1 MSRCGYRG
9 EKRLIVAGMATMPSR
24 AATFPIALRSIL
36 PQVDRLYLYLDGHF
50 EVPEVAR
57 GDPRIVSILSR
68 DVPDLRGNGKFLA
81 LSLESAACLYL
92 GVDDDIAYPPRYVA
106 NLCNGIRAYGNH
118 AVVGYH
124 GVILA
129 RPVVQLAKGH
139 TVLHFAEKLD
149 ARKVVDLLGT
159 GTIMFSPQ
167 RLRFDFRSWPHVNA
181 MDLYLALEAARAKH
195 PLVCLERDRGFLR
208 ALAENQP
215 DSCYSALR
223 RDDSLEI
230 DLARRLPTRRRF
242 LGAAI
247 DDRIRLGWARIS
259 ALRRIDRPSP

>member
-1 MSRCGYRG
+1 MASSWRSRYQS
-9 EKRLIVAGMATMPSR
+9 T
-24 AATFPIALRSIL
+24 
-36 PQVDRLYLYLDGHF
+36 
-50 EVPEVAR
+50 
-57 GDPRIVSILSR
+57 
-68 DVPDLRGNGKFLA
+68 
-81 LSLESAACLYL
+81 ACLYL

-106 NLCNGIRAYGNH
+106 SLCNGIRAYGNRP
-118 AVVGYH
+118 VVGYH

-208 ALAENQP
+208 ALAEDQRLLAP
-215 DSCYSALR
+215 FDATIRWRLIWL
-223 RDDSLEI
+223 DDC
-230 DLARRLPTRRRF
+230 
-242 LGAAI
+242 
-247 DDRIRLGWARIS
+247 
-259 ALRRIDRPSP
+259 RPAEVF